1 MNKYPLSKAILISA
15 SSSIGA
21 ALAEV
26 LASKGSGVS
35 FYGIHKIQY
44 HTPQSDRLKTR

>member
-1 MNKYPLSKAILISA
+1 MNKCTLSEVILITGA
-15 SSSIGA
+15 SSDIGA

-35 FYGIHKIQY
+35 LVLVSRNHL
-44 HTPQSDRLKTR
+44 H